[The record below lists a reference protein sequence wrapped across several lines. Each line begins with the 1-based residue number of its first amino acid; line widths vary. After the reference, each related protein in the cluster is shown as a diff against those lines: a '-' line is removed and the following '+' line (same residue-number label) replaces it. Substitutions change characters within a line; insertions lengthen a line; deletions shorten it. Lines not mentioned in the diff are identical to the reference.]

1 MLHRVVA
8 YTPVFRTFA
17 HYVLRCITYWSPFLS
32 SRFGALLRN
41 LDGSLTLLPISSLL
55 LLARITVISWRR
67 WQGRQATR
75 RGRDAPDE
83 GNPIPNVPNEFRDSP
98 ACL

>member
-67 WQGRQATR
+67 VVGKVDRR
-75 RGRDAPDE
+75 RGADVGRHVRAASPVDLANDATK
-83 GNPIPNVPNEFRDSP
+83 SQ
-98 ACL
+98 